1 MKEKKNWGILAFLP
15 FGVLIGLI
23 LGNVLYNMAMGI
35 PQSQNSI
42 PVLAATFAAVISSF
56 LYGNGTINE
65 RLDEFTKSAADS
77 STMMMVLIF
86 LLAGAF
92 TSVSKAMGAADAL
105 VNLCLN
111 FLPGSM
117 IYAGIMVISG
127 LISLA
132 IGSSVGTLTAMAPI
146 TAGLVAQTGLN
157 INIALAACAAG
168 AMFGDNLSMI
178 SDTTIAATKGM
189 GCEMKDKFKMN
200 FLMVLP
206 AVIVV
211 LAIYLVIGMNAAPG
225 AVEAGSYS
233 IIKIIPYL
241 FVIIAALAGLNVIH
255 VLLAGIVISAVIGCA
270 YGDFGFVGIMNAL
283 SSGLGSMATV
293 SFTAILVKGMM
304 GIITYNGGIDWLIKR
319 LTSNIKSQ
327 KGAQYSIAAL
337 AGLMGA
343 LLRSTTA
350 IIVAV
355 PLARQISEK
364 YGLDARRTASLLDIC
379 ATAVNGLVFWDG
391 VNLVVTQLAG
401 AGNPITLVSCAY
413 YSFAILV
420 ILIITIQ
427 FNINVGLKD
436 KKKQS

>member
-1 MKEKKNWGILAFLP
+1 MKEKKNWGIMAFFP
-15 FGVLIGLI
+15 FVVLIGLV
-23 LGNVLYNMAMGI
+23 LGNVIVNMITGT
-35 PQSQNSI
+35 PQSQNGI
-42 PVLAATFAAVISSF
+42 PVLAATFLAVITSF
-56 LYGNGTINE
+56 LYGNGTVND

-105 VNLCLN
+105 VNMCLN

-117 IYAGIMVISG
+117 IYAGILIISG

-206 AVIVV
+206 AVLVV
-211 LAIYLVIGMNAAPG
+211 FAIYLIIGMKGAPG
-225 AVEAGSYS
+225 AVETGSYS
-233 IIKIIPYL
+233 IIKIVPYV
-241 FVIIAALAGLNVIH
+241 FVIVAALAGLNVVH
-255 VLLAGIVISAVIGCA
+255 VLLAGIVISAIIGFG
-270 YGDFGFVGIMNAL
+270 YGDFNFVGVMNAV
-283 SSGLGSMATV
+283 SNGLASMATV

-304 GIITYNGGIDWLIKR
+304 GIITFNGGIDWLIQK
-319 LTSNIKSQ
+319 LTNNIKSQ

-355 PLARQISEK
+355 PLAKQISEK
-364 YGLDARRTASLLDIC
+364 YDIDPRRTASLLDIC

-391 VNLVVTQLAG
+391 VNLVITQLAG

-413 YSFAILV
+413 YSMAILV
-420 ILIITIQ
+420 VLFITIQ
-427 FNINVGLKD
+427 FNIQVGLKD
-436 KKKQS
+436 RKKK

>member
-1 MKEKKNWGILAFLP
+1 MKEKKNLGILAFFP
-15 FGVLIGLI
+15 FVVLIGLI
-23 LGNVLYNMAMGI
+23 LGNVVINMITGT
-35 PQSQNSI
+35 PQNQNGI
-42 PVLAATFAAVISSF
+42 PVLAATFLAVVTSL
-56 LYGNGTINE
+56 LYGNGTVND
-65 RLDEFTKSAADS
+65 RLEEFTKSAADS
-77 STMMMVLIF
+77 STIMMILIF
-86 LLAGAF
+86 LLAGVF
-92 TSVSKAMGAADAL
+92 TSVSKAMGASDAL
-105 VNLCLN
+105 VNLCLH
-111 FLPGSM
+111 FLPSSM
-117 IYAGIMVISG
+117 IYAGIMIISG

-206 AVIVV
+206 AVLVV
-211 LAIYLVIGMNAAPG
+211 LAIYLVIGMKGAPG
-225 AVEAGSYS
+225 TVEAGAYS
-233 IIKIIPYL
+233 IVKILPYL
-241 FVIIAALAGLNVIH
+241 FVIVAALSGLNVVY
-255 VLLAGIVISAVIGCA
+255 VLLAGIVISAIIG
-270 YGDFGFVGIMNAL
+270 YGYGSFNFVGIMNAV
-283 SSGLGSMATV
+283 SAGLGSMATV
-293 SFTAILVKGMM
+293 SFTVILVKGMM
-304 GIITYNGGIDWLIKR
+304 GIITFNGGIDWLIHK

-355 PLARQISEK
+355 PLAKQISEK
-364 YGLDARRTASLLDIC
+364 YHIDPRRTASLLDIC

-413 YSFAILV
+413 YSMAILAV
-420 ILIITIQ
+420 LFITIQ

-436 KKKQS
+436 RKKK